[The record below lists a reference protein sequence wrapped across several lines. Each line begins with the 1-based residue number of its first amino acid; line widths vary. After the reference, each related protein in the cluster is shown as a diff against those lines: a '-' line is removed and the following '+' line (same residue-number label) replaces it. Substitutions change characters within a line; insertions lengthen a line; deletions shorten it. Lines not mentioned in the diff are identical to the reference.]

1 MMLLTLL
8 FNKFS
13 KADCIKLLLLY
24 LINNLFL
31 LPNLLDCCCSTK
43 PINYQR
49 NKVVPNANGNVL
61 EIGIGSGLNLPF
73 YEKSKINNLYGIDPS
88 SELCDMAK
96 KKASDN
102 EIDVNLLINVAEEI
116 ELPKDSIDTVVMT
129 YTLCTIPNPPDA
141 LKEIKRVMKVDAK
154 MLFCE
159 HGTAP
164 DKNIIKW
171 QNRINPIWGK
181 LFGGC
186 NINRDIPSILKES
199 GFKINTLDQM
209 YLPSTPKIVGY
220 NYWGEATI

>member
-1 MMLLTLL
+1 M
-8 FNKFS
+8 
-13 KADCIKLLLLY
+13 IKKSY
-24 LINNLFL
+24 EKYL
-31 LPNLLDCCCSTK
+31 LPKLLDCCCSTK

-49 NKVVPNANGNVL
+49 KKIVPNASGNIL

-96 KKASDN
+96 KTASDY
-102 EIDVNLLINVAEEI
+102 EIDVNLLINGAEEI

-129 YTLCTIPNPPDA
+129 YTLCTIPNPMDA
-141 LKEIKRVMKVDAK
+141 LKEIKRVMKNDAK

-209 YLPSTPKIVGY
+209 YIPSTPKIVGY
-220 NYWGEATI
+220 NY

>member
-1 MMLLTLL
+1 
-8 FNKFS
+8 
-13 KADCIKLLLLY
+13 
-24 LINNLFL
+24 
-31 LPNLLDCCCSTK
+31 
-43 PINYQR
+43 
-49 NKVVPNANGNVL
+49 
-61 EIGIGSGLNLPF
+61 
-73 YEKSKINNLYGIDPS
+73 
-88 SELCDMAK
+88 MAK
-96 KKASDN
+96 KTASDN
-102 EIDVNLLINVAEEI
+102 EIDVNLLINGAEEI

-129 YTLCTIPNPPDA
+129 YTLCTIPNPMDA
-141 LKEIKRVMKVDAK
+141 LKEIKRVMKNDAK

-186 NINRDIPSILKES
+186 NINRDIPNILKEN

-220 NYWGEATI
+220 NYWGEATN